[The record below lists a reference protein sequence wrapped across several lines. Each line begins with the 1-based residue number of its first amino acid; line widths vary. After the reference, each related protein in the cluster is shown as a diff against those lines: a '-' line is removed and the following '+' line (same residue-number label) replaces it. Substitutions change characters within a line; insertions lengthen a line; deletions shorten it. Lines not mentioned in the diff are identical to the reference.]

1 MNTVRAII
9 ALCIIAAL
17 TSCAPSAR
25 EVTGSEVL
33 ANLTSDPLDCM
44 VYRGSD
50 STYYYFDRA
59 QLKTTKR
66 LKVRHE
72 EVELPPNAKVGETP
86 HGLKLRDAAAT
97 RPAR

>member
-1 MNTVRAII
+1 MKTVRTFI

-17 TSCAPSAR
+17 TGCASSAR
-25 EVTGSEVL
+25 EVSGSEVL

-59 QLKTTKR
+59 QFKTTKR
-66 LKVRHE
+66 FKVRHE
-72 EVELPPNAKVGETP
+72 EVELPPNAKVGDIP
-86 HGLKLRDAAAT
+86 HGLKLRDTAAT
-97 RPAR
+97 RPAG